1 MELLYKN
8 RSFSSCI
15 MAAYNLLMNNFK
27 GLVRCMWLP
36 ALLFSL
42 FCAALV
48 TLNVPNDKILAYGL
62 EHPAVFIGGNVVLM
76 LAVIGTSLWMLA
88 RLMSFLN
95 EKTRKWNFAR
105 VTIVFLNMLAVSLVF
120 GAIVFV
126 LMRLM
131 FMSGDA
137 ESHFTTKMAVM
148 VLVSFVMVMLTLPL
162 VYVNMKYLNE
172 DNVSYWKSF
181 IANYKT
187 GAKYIGMIFITLLL
201 TAIISLLVTSVIQ
214 LPFYV
219 LMMAL
224 GTSQFGV
231 LYGDPAGLPASFPL
245 LVFFTLLI
253 VMLVS
258 CILTVFEMLVMY
270 FLYGSIEQK
279 QRERQEVSKVFEATV
294 ATT

>member
-1 MELLYKN
+1 MFGQLSLD
-8 RSFSSCI
+8 I
-15 MAAYNLLMNNFK
+15 IALLMLYTA
-27 GLVRCMWLP
+27 GTTVAATACIY
-36 ALLFSL
+36 LLLRRGNAFAPRIRTPRRL
-42 FCAALV
+42 RRW
-48 TLNVPNDKILAYGL
+48 T
-62 EHPAVFIGGNVVLM
+62 AVF
-76 LAVIGTSLWMLA
+76 
-88 RLMSFLN
+88 
-95 EKTRKWNFAR
+95 
-105 VTIVFLNMLAVSLVF
+105 F
-120 GAIVFV
+120 GAVALGHLWYLPSI
-126 LMRLM
+126 M
-131 FMSGDA
+131 FTSGDA

-148 VLVSFVMVMLTLPL
+148 VLVSFVKVMLTLPL

-294 ATT
+294 ATTKMPDIISQ